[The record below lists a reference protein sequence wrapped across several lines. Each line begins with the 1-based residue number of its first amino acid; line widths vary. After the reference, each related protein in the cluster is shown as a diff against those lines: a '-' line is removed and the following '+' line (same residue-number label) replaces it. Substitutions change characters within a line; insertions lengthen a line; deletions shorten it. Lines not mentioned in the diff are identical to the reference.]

1 MNFRSTIKPD
11 RKRKKKKFC
20 VEDTGF
26 KIFILFKR
34 FNLQCPFYPSRGEVI
49 LKHHILITL
58 KIGSVKKVVGGN
70 LVRDFFSFN
79 ELWFPDVVWI
89 CFKGVFIHMQFHS
102 RRIKQVK
109 PKQVFHLYQE

>member
-1 MNFRSTIKPD
+1 M
-11 RKRKKKKFC
+11 
-20 VEDTGF
+20 
-26 KIFILFKR
+26 
-34 FNLQCPFYPSRGEVI
+34 
-49 LKHHILITL
+49 
-58 KIGSVKKVVGGN
+58 VGGD

-89 CFKGVFIHMQFHS
+89 CFKSVFIHMQFHS